1 MRRFKNLTQ
10 LQNLESHNDRIAQ
23 FIVLCSRPSRQATLF
38 SRQPRL
44 PAGKPGTFTTCCGI
58 QTQRSNFQADSAST
72 LLLKVLSHH
81 RTDAAIGELIGM
93 NAHNA
98 GQLTKDLRLS
108 RLIEGNNKEKH
119 PYQIAEKRK
128 KYLANPPAEIEADRS
143 TPIPPVSKTMGE
155 TVPPQLPASE
165 EKPETEKDEA
175 MGIPSQADTLRSI
188 AEQLSITRTKDGTTP
203 SLYPS
208 VLNRSARGFPE
219 VPVVNQRNG
228 TAIIIDRPPSSRA

>member
-1 MRRFKNLTQ
+1 
-10 LQNLESHNDRIAQ
+10 
-23 FIVLCSRPSRQATLF
+23 
-38 SRQPRL
+38 
-44 PAGKPGTFTTCCGI
+44 
-58 QTQRSNFQADSAST
+58 
-72 LLLKVLSHH
+72 LKVLSHH

-119 PYQIAEKRK
+119 PYQIAEKGRK
-128 KYLANPPAEIEADRS
+128 YKANPTAEIEADGS
-143 TPIPPVSKTMGE
+143 TPAPPVSETISKTSSKISSKIMSE

-203 SLYPS
+203 SLYPP
-208 VLNRSARGFPE
+208 VLNRSA
-219 VPVVNQRNG
+219 
-228 TAIIIDRPPSSRA
+228 